1 MVVRLLSSAFATF
14 YWIGI
19 YIKPKEGLRDDP
31 AVIKNTMVRIVT
43 STTVAIA
50 LGPFAAQKLI
60 GGDYWQNFDLMGLQ
74 MSPKGV
80 AIALGLTM
88 TLFSG
93 PIIHNGIPRPEW
105 SWPDLRDYLF
115 GPLTE
120 ELVYRSVIIS
130 FYKQAGLSQT
140 RMIWETPLYFG
151 LAHMHHALRKYR
163 QGVPLRECITPAI
176 AQLAMTTVFGAY
188 ASKLF
193 LSLGSVWPSVAAHVF
208 CNLMGPPDIDGPWW
222 YRALLI
228 GGLSAFAYGLTK
240 L

>member
-1 MVVRLLSSAFATF
+1 MVVRLLSGAFATL

-19 YIKPKEGLRDDP
+19 YIKPKEGHRDDP
-31 AVIKNTMVRIVT
+31 EVIQNTMGRIVT
-43 STTVAIA
+43 STTAALA
-50 LGPFAAQKLI
+50 LGPFAAQRLI
-60 GGDYWQNFDLMGLQ
+60 GGDYWGNFDLMGLK
-74 MSPKGV
+74 MNARGV
-80 AIALGLTM
+80 AIAMGLTM

-93 PIIHNGIPRPEW
+93 PIIHNGVPRPDS
-105 SWPDLRDYLF
+105 SWPDLRDFLF

-130 FYKQAGLSQT
+130 FYKQAGFSEAATVWQ
-140 RMIWETPLYFG
+140 TPLYFG

-163 QGVPLRECITPAI
+163 QGTPLKECIISAI

-193 LSLGSVWPSVAAHVF
+193 LSFGSVWPGVAAHIF
-208 CNLMGPPDIDGPWW
+208 CNLMGPPDTEGPWW
-222 YRALLI
+222 YKMLLV
-228 GGLSAFAYGLTK
+228 GGLSAFIYGINK